1 MPDQMTPRERVLAA
15 LAGQPVDRP
24 PVSMWRHFFLEESDP
39 SRMAQAMLAFQQAYR
54 WDFVKVN
61 PRAAYHGEDWGVRL
75 RYQSDPFAQP
85 EVVDWP
91 VKTPQDWLAL
101 KPLDVQQGVLGQH
114 LEALKTVIRGVGPQV
129 PVLMTVFTPLAI
141 AGRLANSDEV
151 VAAHLRLYPE
161 KVSYALDVITDTFIR
176 FARACL
182 EAGAGGLFFA
192 TTGWATALRLSRDEY
207 ARWGRPY
214 DLRLLQSL
222 PPAPFHLLHVC
233 RDYNYL
239 AEFRDYPVH
248 AVNWD
253 AHGAGNPSL
262 AQGKALLGKCVVG
275 GIPHRT
281 LLMQGTP
288 QQVAEAVHSLRGELG
303 ATGWMLGPG
312 CTFPPQA
319 PEANLRALREAIAA

>member
-1 MPDQMTPRERVLAA
+1 MTPRERVLAA
-15 LAGQPVDRP
+15 LSGQPVDRP
-24 PVSMWRHFFLEESDP
+24 PVSMWRHFFLEEEDP
-39 SRMAQAMLAFQQAYR
+39 SRMAQAMLAFQQAYN

-61 PRAAYHGEDWGVRL
+61 PRANYHAEDWGVRL
-75 RYQSDPFAQP
+75 RYKGDPYSQP

-91 VKTPQDWLAL
+91 IKRPDDWLSL
-101 KPLDVQQGVLGQH
+101 EPLDIQKGVLGQH
-114 LEALKTVIRGVGPQV
+114 LEALRAVVKGVGPQV
-129 PVLMTVFTPLAI
+129 PVLMTVFTPLSI
-141 AGRLANSDEV
+141 AGRLANSDDV

-161 KVSYALDVITDTFIR
+161 KVAYALQVITDTFTR
-176 FARACL
+176 FAKACI
-182 EAGAGGLFFA
+182 EAGASGLFFA

-214 DLRLLQSL
+214 DLQLLRAL

-239 AEFRDYPVH
+239 ADFHDYPVH

-253 AHGAGNPSL
+253 AHGAGNLSL

-275 GIPHRT
+275 GIAHRS
-281 LLMQGTP
+281 LLLNGTP
-288 QQVAEAVHSLRGELG
+288 LQVAQAVHALRQEMG

-312 CTFPPQA
+312 CTFSPRT
-319 PEANLRALREAIAA
+319 PEANLRALREAAE